1 MLYKDENNNIQTNL
15 YREPTDEKAFLLANS
30 EHPRSLK
37 NSFLYSQALRLKL
50 ICSASTEYGKNCAII
65 KQKFLDIQYKG
76 MIK

>member
-37 NSFLYSQALRLKL
+37 NSQALRLKL